1 MNIKSQLDN
10 GEPVN
15 SYQTKMTFRY
25 LRQINEDFQTENNI
39 MSSDRIL
46 LARVTDQDM
55 DSLKVKDTK
64 QEEIVE
70 KQDKIDVIN
79 NLMGSFFR

>member
-1 MNIKSQLDN
+1 
-10 GEPVN
+10 
-15 SYQTKMTFRY
+15 MTFRY

>member
-1 MNIKSQLDN
+1 
-10 GEPVN
+10 
-15 SYQTKMTFRY
+15 
-25 LRQINEDFQTENNI
+25 